1 MYQGQDTL
9 HYAIGRAGRLCTS
22 ITSCRTHFPRSSQ
35 LMYRI
40 GASPNLHVFLAPH
53 GACGEDLAFTLNP
66 VAGKVGGGRPL
77 AMEWPAPIYPRT
89 RVVCRHR
96 CQNFRVRRSERY
108 LRLRSS
114 HWQARG

>member
-66 VAGKVGGGRPL
+66 VAGKVGGG
-77 AMEWPAPIYPRT
+77 PATCNGVACSNIPPD
-89 RVVCRHR
+89 
-96 CQNFRVRRSERY
+96 SGGMP
-108 LRLRSS
+108 
-114 HWQARG
+114 A